1 MDSTYIGS
9 EYQGGRSKRKKV
21 VPIRY
26 TTDLGFADDKTEKTA
41 DAEESDEVN
50 YDGDQNPSNY
60 GDSISDLA
68 E

>member
-1 MDSTYIGS
+1 M
-9 EYQGGRSKRKKV
+9 
-21 VPIRY
+21 PIRY

-60 GDSISDLA
+60 GDSISDKSIGLGRN
-68 E
+68 